1 MGCPEVDGSEERE
14 EEQKTSSQSPLKRGG
29 HFRQCLLSCLHCGHV
44 NSVPLHTHCTHPSQ
58 QNILVYLGWIMIAEI
73 SEELSFSVLPRLS
86 SKQTSYKIWKP
97 KDRETRE
104 DLGSLQKSC
113 RLRMPG
119 VTPAAKME
127 MEGIRSESRQG
138 EKFQLLLG
146 YTSSLSQHLH
156 NMYVFLTCMF
166 CIHVGVSLYMSQRKN
181 LG

>member
-1 MGCPEVDGSEERE
+1 
-14 EEQKTSSQSPLKRGG
+14 
-29 HFRQCLLSCLHCGHV
+29 
-44 NSVPLHTHCTHPSQ
+44 
-58 QNILVYLGWIMIAEI
+58 MIAEI

-127 MEGIRSESRQG
+127 MEGIRSESKR
-138 EKFQLLLG
+138 
-146 YTSSLSQHLH
+146 
-156 NMYVFLTCMF
+156 
-166 CIHVGVSLYMSQRKN
+166 
-181 LG
+181 